1 MTIFLGLGR
10 INIEAIRDLVEE
22 LTPYIKECLD
32 RRQEKLRRMRKRD
45 LVRLAIVRI
54 FELMAEQRSLGKRLL
69 DTFKKP
75 PSTSA
80 TAATSTS
87 SGPQSS
93 PGGSHAHQSTIMKHL
108 HQSIAYQHA
117 QDEQVLRKTFME
129 YLEGM
134 PFFLDQDA
142 SGSST
147 SDSKHQQFDLVVL
160 TRLHFSLFIY
170 KLIDSVQPK
179 EKRSLLI
186 PESMRFT
193 LFCLCDKWAG
203 RFSLS
208 QHNHMVSAGTNT
220 TAIGTLT
227 TTSSNTTS
235 STASSSMSPSA
246 QVRSS
251 HLYMHANHHHHH
263 NCYHY
268 YDELELAATR
278 ACAVILCAGNTLDY
292 MTSRSSIVYTWLT
305 QLLEQANIEMRMYD
319 VCKCA
324 LPNEIFMLAM
334 NLCVQLLDLTL
345 QYHQTQQQQQQPANN
360 QNVTTTSSLINFVTY
375 SPLFEWILNK
385 CFSGVSVECADL
397 CFIALARVYI
407 DYLGTLTNNGR
418 SPAKNS
424 FDQVYLAPLLVL
436 SILNIGSTRL
446 NIHETSVSLLKAI
459 NKSFLQEN
467 FSTVFAVES
476 LKSATSAVTSET
488 DNLIIQSE
496 GNQLP
501 ASSVGEGNVSKSSTM
516 SSISSKSNLLKTS
529 SLDANQQAA
538 PIVQKP
544 YQQPQRSNVASNF
557 LLSTAIDIDI
567 INSLVVHPQAQL
579 YISEHL
585 ARKNPE
591 LTMFVILELTSRL
604 ESCLSHQGLFY

>member
-1 MTIFLGLGR
+1 
-10 INIEAIRDLVEE
+10 
-22 LTPYIKECLD
+22 
-32 RRQEKLRRMRKRD
+32 
-45 LVRLAIVRI
+45 
-54 FELMAEQRSLGKRLL
+54 
-69 DTFKKP
+69 
-75 PSTSA
+75 
-80 TAATSTS
+80 
-87 SGPQSS
+87 
-93 PGGSHAHQSTIMKHL
+93 
-108 HQSIAYQHA
+108 
-117 QDEQVLRKTFME
+117 
-129 YLEGM
+129 
-134 PFFLDQDA
+134 
-142 SGSST
+142 
-147 SDSKHQQFDLVVL
+147 
-160 TRLHFSLFIY
+160 
-170 KLIDSVQPK
+170 
-179 EKRSLLI
+179 
-186 PESMRFT
+186 
-193 LFCLCDKWAG
+193 
-203 RFSLS
+203 
-208 QHNHMVSAGTNT
+208 
-220 TAIGTLT
+220 
-227 TTSSNTTS
+227 
-235 STASSSMSPSA
+235 
-246 QVRSS
+246 
-251 HLYMHANHHHHH
+251 
-263 NCYHY
+263 
-268 YDELELAATR
+268 
-278 ACAVILCAGNTLDY
+278 

-305 QLLEQANIEMRMYD
+305 QLLEQTNIEMRMYD

-360 QNVTTTSSLINFVTY
+360 QNVTTTTSLINFATY

-424 FDQVYLAPLLVL
+424 FDHVYLAPLLVL

-467 FSTVFAVES
+467 CSTVFGVDS
-476 LKSATSAVTSET
+476 QPKSATSAVTNET

-516 SSISSKSNLLKTS
+516 SSISSKSNLLIKTS

-538 PIVQKP
+538 PIVHKP
-544 YQQPQRSNVASNF
+544 YKQPQRSNVASNF

-585 ARKNPE
+585 ARKNSE